1 MIWGLRVSV
10 LLSDPCQWRVEGLV
24 SGGLGPR
31 ATVCSLTP
39 VLSLGVGVYFLTL
52 VDGTKN
58 LQGSQELGCILIL
71 PSTTEMGWNMEE
83 EKAP

>member
-1 MIWGLRVSV
+1 VIRGLRVSV
-10 LLSDPCQWRVEGLV
+10 LLLDACQWREEGLA
-24 SGGLGPR
+24 SGRLGPR

-58 LQGSQELGCILIL
+58 LQESQELGCILVL
-71 PSTTEMGWNMEE
+71 PSTTEMGWNVEE
-83 EKAP
+83 